1 MSDVDNGNTDDE
13 AATILVV
20 DDEEGLADLYAI
32 WLRDS
37 YTVRTA
43 YNGEEAVDSLDER
56 VDAVLLDRQ
65 MPDLSGDDV
74 LETIRERDLEC
85 RVAMVTAVEP
95 ELDIIDLGFDDYLR
109 KPVDRD
115 TLLATVERLLRR
127 STYDGTVQRYF
138 STARKHALL
147 VDSGDPTVT
156 ESDEFAELR
165 SRLEALRGELDE
177 VVADFDNEDY
187 EVLFRRLSDQSDD
200 E

>member
-56 VDAVLLDRQ
+56 VDPVLLDRQ

-127 STYDGTVQRYF
+127 STYDGMVQRYF

>member
-56 VDAVLLDRQ
+56 VDAVLLDRR
-65 MPDLSGDDV
+65 MPDIHGDEV
-74 LETIRERDLEC
+74 LERLRERGFSAP
-85 RVAMVTAVEP
+85 VIMVTAVDP
-95 ELDIIDLGFDDYLR
+95 GLDIVELDIDDYLT
-109 KPVDRD
+109 KPVTRTQLTRIIENLRVQSRYGDDNRRELESISNKMETLEDEASIEELTD
-115 TLLATVERLLRR
+115 TEAYRRL
-127 STYDGTVQRYF
+127 
-138 STARKHALL
+138 
-147 VDSGDPTVT
+147 
-156 ESDEFAELR
+156 ESDLKEM
-165 SRLEALRGELDE
+165 
-177 VVADFDNEDY
+177 
-187 EVLFRRLSDQSDD
+187 SDSLVEGLDD